1 MYPCTSSGLKTSS
14 AAIYARPALVHGVT
28 LLQASA
34 ACTLIIYDNATTN
47 SGTVIEQVNNNTNT
61 STVSVKLNNP
71 VECSNGIYAAVTGS
85 GANFIV
91 HYSPL

>member
-1 MYPCTSSGLKTSS
+1 MYPCTSSGLKS
-14 AAIYARPALVHGVT
+14 ASAVISNRPALVHGIT

-47 SGTVIEQVNNNTNT
+47 SGTVAEQINNNTNT
-61 STVSVKLNNP
+61 STVTIKLTHP
-71 VECSNGIYAAVTGS
+71 VECNNGIYAAVTGT
-85 GANFIV
+85 GANYIV

>member
-1 MYPCTSSGLKTSS
+1 MYPCTSSGLQASS
-14 AAIYARPALVHGVT
+14 AVILNRPGLVHGVT

-34 ACTLIIYDNATTN
+34 ACTLIVYDNATTN
-47 SGTVIEQVNNNTNT
+47 SGTAVEQVNNNTNT
-61 STVSVKLNNP
+61 STVSVKFNHP
-71 VECSNGIYAAVTGS
+71 VECSKGIYAAVTGT

>member
-1 MYPCTSSGLKTSS
+1 MYSCTSSGLKS
-14 AAIYARPALVHGVT
+14 ASAVISNRPCLIHGFT

-34 ACTLIIYDNATTN
+34 AATLIIYDNATTN

-61 STVSVKLNNP
+61 STVSVKLNHP
-71 VECSNGIYAAVTGS
+71 VECSNGAYAAVTGT
-85 GANFIV
+85 GANYIV